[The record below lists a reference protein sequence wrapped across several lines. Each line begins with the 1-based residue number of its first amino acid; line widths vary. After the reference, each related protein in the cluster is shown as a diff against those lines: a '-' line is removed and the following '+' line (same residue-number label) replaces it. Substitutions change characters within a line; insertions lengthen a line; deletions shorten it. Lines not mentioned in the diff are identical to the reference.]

1 MHRRLVLL
9 ALLGGLLAAIL
20 LLRGPLGRWLY
31 PDAALDG
38 LLAAADAAMAEGD
51 VLRAATLLQAAAAR
65 SPDHPRLPVERAE
78 AVGIALARV
87 DTLLGGP
94 PPGPPLAAAA
104 RAEIEALLAAAAAL
118 GAPGD
123 ALEPR
128 RRHLAERAEPSIE
141 VLLQRALAAEQT
153 DPEAAL
159 ADYLRVLAREPGNT
173 LARHGRQQVLSAWL
187 NLAVAEIERGEWESA
202 RLRLRRVRAL
212 DPGHVGLPEV
222 EARLAGR
229 HDSAAGPPP
238 DPALQAGRSREA
250 LRWLGLA
257 EEALGRGALDTA
269 RRALDQAA
277 LLAPEAPEREALE
290 QRYRHALSAAR

>member
-20 LLRGPLGRWLY
+20 LLREPLGRWLY

-65 SPDHPRLPVERAE
+65 SPDHPRLPVARVE
-78 AVGIALARV
+78 AVGIALVRV
-87 DTLLGGP
+87 DDVLGEQRP
-94 PPGPPLAAAA
+94 DQPMPAAS
-104 RAEIEALLAAAAAL
+104 RAEVETLLAAAQAL
-118 GAPGD
+118 GAPSE
-123 ALEPR
+123 ALELR
-128 RRHLAERAEPSIE
+128 RRRLAERAEPSIE
-141 VLLQRALAAEQT
+141 VLLRRAMAAEQT

-159 ADYLRVLAREPGNT
+159 ADYLRVLAREPENA

-187 NLAVAEIERGEWESA
+187 SLTVAEIERGEWESA
-202 RLRLRRVRAL
+202 SLRLRRVRAL
-212 DPGHVGLPEV
+212 DPGHVDLPGV

>member
-94 PPGPPLAAAA
+94 PGPPLAVAT
-104 RAEIEALLAAAAAL
+104 RAEVEALLAAAAAL
-118 GAPGD
+118 GAPGET
-123 ALEPR
+123 LEPR
-128 RRHLAERAEPSIE
+128 RRRLAERAEPSIE
-141 VLLQRALAAEQT
+141 VLLQRALAAEQA

-187 NLAVAEIERGEWESA
+187 GLAVAEIERGEWESA

-212 DPGHVGLPEV
+212 DPGHVDLPAV

-229 HDSAAGPPP
+229 HGSAAGPPP